1 MNQGWLNIT
10 QSAAYAGVN
19 RKTMAAWINEG
30 LKHSRIGTLVR
41 VKPENIDAYIENFEK
56 TSPLDAVLDGLVGKR
71 KRERKK

>member
-10 QSAAYAGVN
+10 QSAAYAGID

-56 TSPLDAVLDGLVGKR
+56 TSSLDDVLEGIVGKR
-71 KRERKK
+71 KRRVK

>member
-19 RKTMAAWINEG
+19 RKTMAVWINEG

-41 VKPENIDAYIENFEK
+41 VKPENIDEYIENFEK
-56 TSPLDAVLDGLVGKR
+56 TSSLDSVLDGIVGKKRR
-71 KRERKK
+71 KVK